1 MHDKPPFQWVM
12 FIEKPDRTVTADKRE
27 VHDVV
32 RLHALKPVLGSS
44 WGFVEQRR
52 YKTPSV
58 LNLLR
63 PRDIEYFLCVNAPLP
78 HKLTG
83 TQVDSI
89 EQGMQIIEWII
100 HEQLSKGESK

>member
-12 FIEKPDRTVTADKRE
+12 FIEKPNRTVTADTRE
-27 VHDVV
+27 VQDIV
-32 RLHALKPVLGSS
+32 RLHALKPQLGSS

-58 LNLLR
+58 VNALR
-63 PRDIEYFLCVNAPLP
+63 PRDVAYFLCINAPLP
-78 HKLTG
+78 HTLTG

-100 HEQLSKGESK
+100 HEQLNKGESK

>member
-12 FIEKPDRTVTADKRE
+12 FIEKPDRTITADTRE

-32 RLHALKPVLGSS
+32 RLHALKPQLGSS

-52 YKTPSV
+52 YKNAPLVDSM
-58 LNLLR
+58 LR
-63 PRDIEYFLCVNAPLP
+63 RNVAYFICVNAPLP
-78 HKLTG
+78 HTLTG

-100 HEQLSKGESK
+100 HEQLNKGESK